1 MKNIVKITAVAAIAF
16 TATGVFA
23 APHPKPHNHHKETNG
38 IRLAADIIDL
48 VNSTVNL
55 LTGTP
60 NTVVINQTPAVV
72 TQPAVIVNTPC
83 PPQQTVIVNNPP
95 PPPPPKTVIINNNRP
110 RQNNTVIIN
119 NNKPH
124 RPKPQ
129 PVQHHYG
136 RPTVKNVKHN
146 FADLPQHRRR

>member
-23 APHPKPHNHHKETNG
+23 APHHEHHKETNG
-38 IRLAADIIDL
+38 IRLAADIINL
-48 VNSTVNL
+48 VHSTVNL

-60 NTVVINQTPAVV
+60 NTVVINQTNAVV
-72 TQPAVIVNTPC
+72 PPPPPPC

-95 PPPPPKTVIINNNRP
+95 TPPPQTIVINNHRPRPNKTVIINN
-110 RQNNTVIIN
+110 
-119 NNKPH
+119 KPFRTKTH
-124 RPKPQ
+124 

-136 RPTVKNVKHN
+136 KPVVKNIKHN